1 MIDKKLRVLVFP
13 AGTEIALEIHN
24 ALKNCKF
31 IELIG
36 ATSVPCHA
44 SYVFKH
50 MINGYLPFADD
61 PSFIPHLRALLD
73 VCKIDYIYPA
83 HDSALYTLTLHQDKL
98 PVPVVTSALETVEIC
113 RSKMLTYKFLR
124 EKNAWYLPK
133 VFKNRTLVTEYPVFV
148 KPSVGQ
154 GSDGAQIARSREE
167 LDLIMDNATKE
178 YVICEYLPGEEITVD
193 CFTDRT
199 GKLRYVGERTR
210 ERIRAGIAVRSK
222 MLYPRDPKIYKIAQD
237 LHQAFRFN
245 GAWFFQMKLDKNDEW
260 KLLEVAPRIAGTMGL
275 TRNLGVNMPLLT
287 MYNMLGKDVE
297 IISNDE
303 EIALDRAFI
312 SRFRHDIEYDT
323 VYIDFDDTIVQ
334 KGKVNP
340 MVIAYLYQA
349 DAKGKRIILL
359 TRHNGNIYDDLEKYH
374 IDPLLFDAVISVNNR
389 IKKVDYIAKY
399 DRAIFI
405 DDSFSERMAVA
416 YELGIPVFDVDM
428 VESLIDW
435 RA

>member
-1 MIDKKLRVLVFP
+1 MFP

-44 SYVFKH
+44 DYVFKN
-50 MINGYLPFADD
+50 MIYGGLPFADD
-61 PSFIPHLRALLD
+61 PGFIRYLKSVLEWH
-73 VCKIDYIYPA
+73 KIDYIYPA
-83 HDSALYTLTLHQDKL
+83 HDSALYTLTLHQDEL
-98 PVPVVTSALETVEIC
+98 PVPVVTSALDTVEIC
-113 RSKMLTYKFLR
+113 RSKMLTYKYLR

-133 VFKNRTLVTEYPVFV
+133 VFKNRTLVPEMEYPVFV

-154 GSDGAQIARSREE
+154 GSEGAQIARSRKE

-222 MLYPRDPKIYKIAQD
+222 TLYPRDPDINSIAK
-237 LHQAFRFN
+237 HINSAFDFN
-245 GAWFFQMKLDKNDEW
+245 GAWFFQMKRDKNDEW

-275 TRNLGVNMPLLT
+275 TRNLGINMPLLT
-287 MYNMLGKDVE
+287 MYNMLGEDVE
-297 IISNDE
+297 IISNDV

-312 SRFRHDIEYDT
+312 SRFRQDIEYDT

-334 KGKVNP
+334 EGKVNP

-359 TRHNGNIYDDLEKYH
+359 TKHNGNIYDDLEKYH
-374 IDPLLFDAVISVNNR
+374 IDPLLFDAVISVSNR
-389 IKKVDYIAKY
+389 RKKVEYIAKY

-405 DDSFSERMAVA
+405 DDSFSERVAVVDDL
-416 YELGIPVFDVDM
+416 YIPVFDVDM

>member
-1 MIDKKLRVLVFP
+1 MVFP

-31 IELIG
+31 IELVG

-44 SYVFKH
+44 SYVFKN

-83 HDSALYTLTLHQDKL
+83 HDSALYTLTLHQDQL

-113 RSKMLTYKFLR
+113 RSKMLTYKHLGSMFN
-124 EKNAWYLPK
+124 KAWYLPK
-133 VFKNRTLVTEYPVFV
+133 LYKNRTLVTEYPVFV
-148 KPSVGQ
+148 KPSVSQ
-154 GSDGAQIARSREE
+154 GSEGAQKVNSREE
-167 LDLIMDNATKE
+167 LNLIMDNATKE

-210 ERIRAGIAVRSK
+210 ERIRAGIAVRS
-222 MLYPRDPKIYKIAQD
+222 MTLYPRDPKVREIAR
-237 LHQAFRFN
+237 HINSAFDFN
-245 GAWFFQMKLDKNDEW
+245 GAWFFQLKLDKNDEW

-275 TRNLGVNMPLLT
+275 TRNLGINMPLLT
-287 MYNMLGKDVE
+287 MYNMLGENVE
-297 IISNDE
+297 IISNDV

-312 SRFRHDIEYDT
+312 SRFRQDVEYDN
-323 VYIDFDDTIVQ
+323 VYIDFDDTLVQ
-334 KGKVNP
+334 DGKVNP
-340 MVIAYLYQA
+340 MVIAFLYQA
-349 DAKGKRIILL
+349 RSKRKKLILLSRHDGDIIEDLKNYCIDPALFDGVISIGKR
-359 TRHNGNIYDDLEKYH
+359 
-374 IDPLLFDAVISVNNR
+374 SS
-389 IKKVDYIAKY
+389 KVDYIGLY
-399 DRAIFI
+399 DPAIFI
-405 DDSFSERMAVA
+405 DDSFSERKAIVK
-416 YELGIPVFDVDM
+416 ELDIPVFDVDM